1 MGRSPRIVSLLVR
14 IWPLGK
20 VLNRIGRWPIVGR
33 WLRPFFRPEDNETV
47 VLPVG
52 EVVQATGSV
61 VLPYVVLAP
70 LVAEASAR
78 FILNECLCRRAEN
91 RPTCPRDIGCLFLGD
106 GAAEIHPELGRPVD
120 PDEALAHV
128 RRALEAGLMPQIVH
142 SAFDAW
148 MLGIPYRRMLAV
160 CFCCDCCCSVRQTL
174 RNGPPIFQETVH
186 RLPGL
191 AVIVGPDCVGC
202 GRCAEVCPADAIRL
216 ENGRASVRQ
225 NCQGCGRCA
234 AACPQGTITLYLDPA
249 VDPVSRLTALVGRR
263 TEIR

>member
-1 MGRSPRIVSLLVR
+1 
-14 IWPLGK
+14 
-20 VLNRIGRWPIVGR
+20 
-33 WLRPFFRPEDNETV
+33 
-47 VLPVG
+47 
-52 EVVQATGSV
+52 
-61 VLPYVVLAP
+61 
-70 LVAEASAR
+70 
-78 FILNECLCRRAEN
+78 
-91 RPTCPRDIGCLFLGD
+91 
-106 GAAEIHPELGRPVD
+106 
-120 PDEALAHV
+120 
-128 RRALEAGLMPQIVH
+128 MPQIVH

-174 RNGPPIFQETVH
+174 RYGPPVFQETVR

-216 ENGRASVRQ
+216 EDGRASVRP

-234 AACPQGTITLYLDPA
+234 AACPQGVITLHLDPTA
-249 VDPVSRLTALVGRR
+249 DPVGRLLALVEQR